1 MNTSPDFD
9 AQLLVE
15 HAGQIARLE
24 SKLDGLTALIT
35 QRFDAHEHAHSVYA
49 DKKTSNRGTL
59 ISIASVL
66 IACIA
71 LGWTMTHAPKVQAAQ
86 YVTPH

>member
-9 AQLLVE
+9 AQLLLE

-24 SKLDGLTALIT
+24 SKLDGLTALIV

-49 DKKTSNRGTL
+49 AKKTSNRGTL
-59 ISIASVL
+59 LASAAVL
-66 IACIA
+66 IAA
-71 LGWTMTHAPKVQAAQ
+71 LSFGWTVTHTQARAAQ
-86 YVTPH
+86 VNVAR